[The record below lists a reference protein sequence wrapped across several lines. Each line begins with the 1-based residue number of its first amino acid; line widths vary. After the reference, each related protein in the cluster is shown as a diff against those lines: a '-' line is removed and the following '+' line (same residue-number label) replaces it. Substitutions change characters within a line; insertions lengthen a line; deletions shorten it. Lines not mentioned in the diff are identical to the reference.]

1 MENVLRRREARE
13 NAFLAAFSATFGD
26 VSLTEVLEN
35 NREAEEHVVDA
46 FGEHLLK
53 LYYSHSAEVDDL
65 IADRL
70 RGWTMSRL
78 PRTTLA
84 ILRLGVAEL
93 VFGQEKMPS
102 VVINEAVELAKKYG
116 GDEDYQFINGLMG
129 SVAKD
134 LHLAED
140 EEKETQE

>member
-70 RGWTMSRL
+70 GGWTMSRL